1 MFMLSSH
8 CVQTAAETVSPS
20 LGVECGVCLGMEWEG
35 MCDAPESSYCESKML
50 TLFFISAAYYH
61 ILCPYYLVFEIL
73 YHFWLCSFSSIDH

>member
-50 TLFFISAAYYH
+50 HCSLFLQLTTTSSALIIWSLKFCIIFGFAH
-61 ILCPYYLVFEIL
+61 SLP
-73 YHFWLCSFSSIDH
+73 